1 MRRALLLVS
10 CVLATMALAP
20 VVTACPLCYGGDD
33 PETARAAWRAA
44 AVLAGSVYG
53 VILVVGWRI
62 WRRFRAH
69 DGRSA

>member
-1 MRRALLLVS
+1 MRRAVLVAAI
-10 CVLATMALAP
+10 LTGAALWVP
-20 VVTACPLCYGGDD
+20 VAGACPLCYGGDD